1 MDASHAHGCICIQY
15 IICPCPPNVQ
25 VTSVDMFEALA
36 LSAFSPPTE
45 ASSAT
50 SSHDDLP
57 EGVRFRCGA
66 GALVPPPFEPK
77 RAAVRVHAVSAPPPR
92 RQLGPDDEGGRPGDP
107 VHVEYQIVIENVG
120 AVPVEVLGRCA
131 SLLCVGSIRVSL
143 H

>member
-1 MDASHAHGCICIQY
+1 MRMAAFAS
-15 IICPCPPNVQ
+15 N
-25 VTSVDMFEALA
+25 T
-36 LSAFSPPTE
+36 
-45 ASSAT
+45 SSAHALRT
-50 SSHDDLP
+50 CRSLPWTCLKRWHSVRSRHPQKLPLRLHSHDDLP